1 MISNRQI
8 MQIAL
13 QKPERNGKDTSQVRW
28 GLFEQF
34 LGRVSQ
40 PGGPPAEI
48 PELVPMAQVL
58 VPPNSS
64 RPLWWNSATD
74 QRMQAPFA
82 SHLGVGQG
90 PPRVF
95 KCF

>member
-58 VPPNSS
+58 VALARVLLGFLNVFNILIPNSWFDFS
-64 RPLWWNSATD
+64 GGFPSFLRD
-74 QRMQAPFA
+74 R
-82 SHLGVGQG
+82 
-90 PPRVF
+90 
-95 KCF
+95 